1 MLFNQQ
7 KGGDEVDDSEIVR
20 LFSERSEDAI
30 AAAQE
35 KYKNYCYK
43 IALNILR
50 SHEDAEECVNDAF
63 LGAWDLIPPNKPE
76 MLSTFLGKL
85 TRNLA
90 INRYRRGLADKRG
103 NGDSA
108 AAFDE
113 LSEII
118 SGETDIEGETEKKEL
133 LREINA
139 FLKKLPGHKRNVF
152 VCRYWYC
159 ESIRE
164 IADEFS
170 LSESNV
176 SVILNRTRQKLRE
189 YLRKRGY

>member
-1 MLFNQQ
+1 M
-7 KGGDEVDDSEIVR
+7 DDSEIVR

-30 AAAQE
+30 AAAQT

-43 IALNILR
+43 IALNILG
-50 SHEDAEECVNDAF
+50 SHEDAEECVNDAL
-63 LGAWDLIPPNKPE
+63 LGAWDLIPPHKPK
-76 MLSTFLGKL
+76 MLSTFLGKI

-90 INRYRRGLADKRG
+90 INRYRQGLAEKRG
-103 NGDSA
+103 SGDA
-108 AAFDE
+108 GAAFDE

-118 SGETDIEGETEKKEL
+118 SDRSSGSDVEGEAERQEL

-139 FLKKLPGHKRNVF
+139 FLKKLPERKRNIF

-159 ESIRE
+159 ESVRE
-164 IADEFS
+164 IAEEFS
-170 LSESNV
+170 ESESNV

-189 YLRKRGY
+189 YLLKRGY

>member
-1 MLFNQQ
+1 M
-7 KGGDEVDDSEIVR
+7 DDSEIVR

-30 AAAQE
+30 AAAQT
-35 KYKNYCYK
+35 KYNNYCYK
-43 IALNILR
+43 IALNILG
-50 SHEDAEECVNDAF
+50 SHEDAEECVNDAL
-63 LGAWDLIPPNKPE
+63 LGAWDLIPPHKPKT
-76 MLSTFLGKL
+76 LSTFLGKI

-90 INRYRRGLADKRG
+90 INRYRQGLAEKRG
-103 NGDSA
+103 SGDA
-108 AAFDE
+108 GAAFDE

-118 SGETDIEGETEKKEL
+118 SSGSDVESEAERNEL

-139 FLKKLPGHKRNVF
+139 FLKKLPERKRNIF